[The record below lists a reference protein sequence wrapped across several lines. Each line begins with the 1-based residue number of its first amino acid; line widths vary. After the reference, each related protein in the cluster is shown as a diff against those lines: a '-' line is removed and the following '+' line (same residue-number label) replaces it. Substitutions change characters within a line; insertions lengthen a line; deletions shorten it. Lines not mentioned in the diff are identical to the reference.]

1 MIAELMVANQCFDVL
16 KKTVMNGRDI
26 MTAGKAISKFVQAEE
41 ELQARGNAK
50 KNSIWRRIGGSDG
63 SDLEEFM
70 ALEQIATKKAELRSM
85 MQLYG
90 RGGMYNDFVRF
101 QAEQRKKRQ
110 EAIEDQRKR
119 RQRLVHGVLATVAI
133 IVTGSIILAVLIAL
147 RGTMR

>member
-1 MIAELMVANQCFDVL
+1 VIAELMVANQCFDVL

-70 ALEQIATKKAELRSM
+70 ALEQIAAKKAELRSM

-119 RQRLVHGVLATVAI
+119 RQRLVHGVLATIAI
-133 IVTGSIILAVLIAL
+133 IVTGSIMLAVLIAL

>member
-50 KNSIWRRIGGSDG
+50 KNSICRRIGGSDG

-70 ALEQIATKKAELRSM
+70 ALEQIAAKKAELRSM

-119 RQRLVHGVLATVAI
+119 RQRLVHGILATVAI

>member
-1 MIAELMVANQCFDVL
+1 MIAELMIANQCFDVL

-26 MTAGKAISKFVQAEE
+26 MSAGKAISKFVQAEE

-50 KNSIWRRIGGSDG
+50 KNSIWRRMGGSDG

-70 ALEQIATKKAELRSM
+70 ALEQIAAKKAELRSM

-119 RQRLVHGVLATVAI
+119 RQRLVHGILATIAI

>member
-1 MIAELMVANQCFDVL
+1 MISELMIANQCFDVL

-26 MTAGKAISKFVQAEE
+26 MSAGKAISKFVQAEE

-70 ALEQIATKKAELRSM
+70 ALEQIAAKKAELRSM

-119 RQRLVHGVLATVAI
+119 RQRLVHGILATIAI

>member
-1 MIAELMVANQCFDVL
+1 MIAELMIANQCFDVL
-16 KKTVMNGRDI
+16 KKTVMNGRDL
-26 MTAGKAISKFVQAEE
+26 MSAGKAISRFVQAEE

>member
-1 MIAELMVANQCFDVL
+1 MIAELMIANQCLDVL

-26 MTAGKAISKFVQAEE
+26 MSAGKAISKFVQAEE

-50 KNSIWRRIGGSDG
+50 KNSIWRRIGGSNG

-70 ALEQIATKKAELRSM
+70 ALEQIAAKKAELRSM

-119 RQRLVHGVLATVAI
+119 RQRLVHGVLATIAI

>member
-70 ALEQIATKKAELRSM
+70 ALEQIAAKKAELRSM

-119 RQRLVHGVLATVAI
+119 RQRLVHGVLATIAI
-133 IVTGSIILAVLIAL
+133 IVTGSIMLAVLIAL

>member
-26 MTAGKAISKFVQAEE
+26 MSAGKAISKFVQAEE

-70 ALEQIATKKAELRSM
+70 ALEQIAAKKAELRSM

-119 RQRLVHGVLATVAI
+119 RQRLVHGILATIAI

>member
-1 MIAELMVANQCFDVL
+1 MISELMIANQCFDVL

-50 KNSIWRRIGGSDG
+50 KNSIWRRLGGSDG

-70 ALEQIATKKAELRSM
+70 ALEQIAAKKAELRSM

-90 RGGMYNDFVRF
+90 RAGMYNDFVRF

>member
-1 MIAELMVANQCFDVL
+1 MISELMIANQCFDVL

-26 MTAGKAISKFVQAEE
+26 MSAGKAISKFVQAEE

-70 ALEQIATKKAELRSM
+70 ALEQIAAKKAELRSM

-119 RQRLVHGVLATVAI
+119 RQRLVHGILATLAI

>member
-1 MIAELMVANQCFDVL
+1 
-16 KKTVMNGRDI
+16 
-26 MTAGKAISKFVQAEE
+26 
-41 ELQARGNAK
+41 
-50 KNSIWRRIGGSDG
+50 
-63 SDLEEFM
+63 M
-70 ALEQIATKKAELRSM
+70 ALEQIAAKKAELRSM

-119 RQRLVHGVLATVAI
+119 RQRLVHGVLATIAI
-133 IVTGSIILAVLIAL
+133 IVTGSIMLAVLIAL

>member
-1 MIAELMVANQCFDVL
+1 MLAELMMANQAFGVL
-16 KKTVMNGRDI
+16 KQTVMNGKDL
-26 MTAGKAISKFVQAEE
+26 MSAGKAIGAFVQAEE

-70 ALEQIATKKAELRSM
+70 ALEQIAAKKAELRSM

-90 RGGMYNDFVRF
+90 RAGMYNDFVRF

-110 EAIEDQRKR
+110 EAIEEQRKR
-119 RQRLVHGVLATVAI
+119 RQRLVHGVVATIAI
-133 IVTGSIILAVLIAL
+133 IVTGSIVLAVLIAL
-147 RGTMR
+147 RGSMR

>member
-1 MIAELMVANQCFDVL
+1 MIANQCFDVL

-70 ALEQIATKKAELRSM
+70 ALEQIAAKKAELRSM

>member
-26 MTAGKAISKFVQAEE
+26 MSAGKAISKFVQAEE

-50 KNSIWRRIGGSDG
+50 KNSIWRRLGGSDG

-70 ALEQIATKKAELRSM
+70 ALEQIAAKKAELRSM

-119 RQRLVHGVLATVAI
+119 RQRLVHGILATIAI

>member
-1 MIAELMVANQCFDVL
+1 MISELMIANQCFDVL

-26 MTAGKAISKFVQAEE
+26 MSAGKAISRFVQAEE

>member
-1 MIAELMVANQCFDVL
+1 MIAELMIANQCFDVL

-26 MTAGKAISKFVQAEE
+26 MSAGKAISKFVQAEE

-70 ALEQIATKKAELRSM
+70 ALEQIAAKKAELRSM

>member
-1 MIAELMVANQCFDVL
+1 MISELMIANQCFDVL

-26 MTAGKAISKFVQAEE
+26 MSAGKAISKFVQAEE

-70 ALEQIATKKAELRSM
+70 ALEQIAAKKAELRSM

-119 RQRLVHGVLATVAI
+119 RQRLVHGILATVAI

>member
-70 ALEQIATKKAELRSM
+70 ALEQIAAKKAELRSM

>member
-26 MTAGKAISKFVQAEE
+26 MSAGNAISKFVQAEE

-70 ALEQIATKKAELRSM
+70 ALEQIAAKKAELRSM
-85 MQLYG
+85 LQLYG
-90 RGGMYNDFVRF
+90 RGGMYNGFVRF

-119 RQRLVHGVLATVAI
+119 RQRLVHGILATIAI

>member
-1 MIAELMVANQCFDVL
+1 MISELMIANQCFDVL

-26 MTAGKAISKFVQAEE
+26 MSAGKAISKFVQAEE

-70 ALEQIATKKAELRSM
+70 ALEQIAAKKAELRSM

-119 RQRLVHGVLATVAI
+119 RQRLVHGVLATLAI

>member
-1 MIAELMVANQCFDVL
+1 MIAELMIANQCLDVL
-16 KKTVMNGRDI
+16 KKTVMSGRDI
-26 MTAGKAISKFVQAEE
+26 MSAGKAISKFVQAEE

-70 ALEQIATKKAELRSM
+70 ALEQIAAKKAELRSM

-119 RQRLVHGVLATVAI
+119 RQRLVHGILATIAI

>member
-1 MIAELMVANQCFDVL
+1 MIAELMIANQCFDVL

-70 ALEQIATKKAELRSM
+70 ALEQIAAKKAELRSM

>member
-26 MTAGKAISKFVQAEE
+26 MSAGNAISKFVQAEE

-70 ALEQIATKKAELRSM
+70 ALEQIAAKKAELRSM

-119 RQRLVHGVLATVAI
+119 RQRLVHGILATIAI

>member
-70 ALEQIATKKAELRSM
+70 ALEQIAAKKAELRSM

-119 RQRLVHGVLATVAI
+119 RQRLVHGILATVAI
-133 IVTGSIILAVLIAL
+133 IVTGSIILAGLIAL

>member
-1 MIAELMVANQCFDVL
+1 MS
-16 KKTVMNGRDI
+16 
-26 MTAGKAISKFVQAEE
+26 AGKAIGTFVQAEE

-70 ALEQIATKKAELRSM
+70 ALEQIAAKKAELRSM

-90 RGGMYNDFVRF
+90 RAGMYNDFVRF

-110 EAIEDQRKR
+110 EAIEEQRKR
-119 RQRLVHGVLATVAI
+119 RQRLVHAVLLGLTIAVVGAGVI
-133 IVTGSIILAVLIAL
+133 AVLIAL
-147 RGTMR
+147 KATVR

>member
-1 MIAELMVANQCFDVL
+1 MIAELMIANQCFDVL

-26 MTAGKAISKFVQAEE
+26 MSAGKAISKFVQAEE

-70 ALEQIATKKAELRSM
+70 ALEQIAAKKAELRSM

-119 RQRLVHGVLATVAI
+119 RQRLVHGILATIAI

>member
-70 ALEQIATKKAELRSM
+70 ALEQIAAKKAELRSM

-119 RQRLVHGVLATVAI
+119 RQRLVHGILATVAI

>member
-26 MTAGKAISKFVQAEE
+26 MSAGKAISKFVQAEE
-41 ELQARGNAK
+41 ELQARGHAK
-50 KNSIWRRIGGSDG
+50 KNSIWRRLGGSDG

-70 ALEQIATKKAELRSM
+70 ALEQIAAKKAELRSM

-90 RGGMYNDFVRF
+90 RAGMYNDFVRF

-110 EAIEDQRKR
+110 QAIEEQRKR
-119 RQRLVHGVLATVAI
+119 RQRLLHGVVATVAI
-133 IVTGSIILAVLIAL
+133 IITGSIILAVLIAL
-147 RGTMR
+147 RGSMR

>member
-1 MIAELMVANQCFDVL
+1 MIAELMIANQCFDVL
-16 KKTVMNGRDI
+16 KKTVMSGRDI
-26 MTAGKAISKFVQAEE
+26 MSAGKAISKFVQAEE

-70 ALEQIATKKAELRSM
+70 ALEQIAAKKAELRSM

-119 RQRLVHGVLATVAI
+119 RQRLVHGVLATIAI

>member
-1 MIAELMVANQCFDVL
+1 MIAELMIANQCFDVL
-16 KKTVMNGRDI
+16 KKTVMSGRDI
-26 MTAGKAISKFVQAEE
+26 MSAGKAISKFVQAEE

-70 ALEQIATKKAELRSM
+70 ALEQIAAKKAELRSM

-119 RQRLVHGVLATVAI
+119 RQRLVHGILATIAI

>member
-1 MIAELMVANQCFDVL
+1 MIAELMIANQCFDVL

-26 MTAGKAISKFVQAEE
+26 MSAGKAISRFVQAEE

>member
-26 MTAGKAISKFVQAEE
+26 MSAGKAISKFVQAEE

-70 ALEQIATKKAELRSM
+70 ALEQIAAKKAELRSM

-119 RQRLVHGVLATVAI
+119 RQRLVHGILATLAI

>member
-26 MTAGKAISKFVQAEE
+26 MSAGKAISKFVQAEE

-50 KNSIWRRIGGSDG
+50 KNSIWRRLGGSDG

-70 ALEQIATKKAELRSM
+70 ALEQIAAKKAELRSM

-90 RGGMYNDFVRF
+90 RAGMYNDFVRF

-110 EAIEDQRKR
+110 QAIEEQRKR
-119 RQRLVHGVLATVAI
+119 RQRLLHGVVATIAI
-133 IVTGSIILAVLIAL
+133 IVTGSIVLAVLIAL
-147 RGTMR
+147 RGAMR